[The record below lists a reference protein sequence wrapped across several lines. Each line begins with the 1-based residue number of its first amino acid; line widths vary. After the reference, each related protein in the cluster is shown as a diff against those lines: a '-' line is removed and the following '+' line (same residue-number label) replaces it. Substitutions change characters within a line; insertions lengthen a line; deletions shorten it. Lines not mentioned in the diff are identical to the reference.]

1 MQRIELAVLHAPPEL
16 QNKKNLEK
24 KKKKQNTWDIKTD
37 KVEGFFTY
45 RRIVDL
51 YLFVCLL

>member
-16 QNKKNLEK
+16 QNKTNLEK
-24 KKKKQNTWDIKTD
+24 KKKKQNTREIKTD

>member
-24 KKKKQNTWDIKTD
+24 KKKKQNTREIKTD